1 MGENLTIA
9 DALESEVC
17 IGDVWRWGDAR
28 LQITGPRGPCYKL
41 GIRIGRQAARTAIRV
56 EGLVGWYLRVLAP
69 GVVPTTGTIS
79 LVERHAARVTV
90 AAVHN
95 ALQDRGNAYPE
106 LAALDVLSVNVRAA
120 LLREGRDVTGGVP
133 ESDEPDSH
141 VT

>member
-1 MGENLTIA
+1 
-9 DALESEVC
+9 
-17 IGDVWRWGDAR
+17 
-28 LQITGPRGPCYKL
+28 
-41 GIRIGRQAARTAIRV
+41 V